1 MHLNC
6 LTAAAILT
14 NLARSGGRDITEIM
28 SRGQLQVAAIGIAVV
43 LGFDLLAE
51 RGLAG
56 VFIRLPLR
64 WAVYYAA
71 IFAVL
76 LFPGSAEIRTFI
88 YFQF

>member
-1 MHLNC
+1 MV
-6 LTAAAILT
+6 T
-14 NLARSGGRDITEIM
+14 NLVHAGGRDITEIM
-28 SRGQLQVAAIGIAVV
+28 SLAQLVLAAIGIAVV
-43 LGFDLLAE
+43 IGIDLLAE

-56 VFIRLPLR
+56 VFPRMPLPLR

-76 LFPGSAEIRTFI
+76 LFPGSSEIRTFI